1 MGFLFKKAIE
11 RWDVVGVAMGR
22 RKAAYPEDV
31 KITELAKREVAT
43 N

>member
-11 RWDVVGVAMGR
+11 RWGVVDVVMGR
-22 RKAAYPEDV
+22 RKAACPEDV
-31 KITELAKREVAT
+31 KITELAKQEVVT